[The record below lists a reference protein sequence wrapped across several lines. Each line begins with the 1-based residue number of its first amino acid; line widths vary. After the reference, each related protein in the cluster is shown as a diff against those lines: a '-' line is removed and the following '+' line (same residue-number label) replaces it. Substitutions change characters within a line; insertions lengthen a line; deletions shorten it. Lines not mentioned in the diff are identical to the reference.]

1 MSAHP
6 KLTATFKLLF
16 KLLLTAAAL
25 YIAFRK
31 IEIGKTIQI
40 VEDSSFLY
48 VIIGILLYVI
58 SKIFSSI
65 RLKYFFDGENIQIGQ
80 ISNLKLYFVGMFY
93 NLFLP
98 GGIGGDGYKAIY
110 MKRNLNAPM
119 KKILL
124 AIFLDR
130 VSGMLVLTFFCCLLF
145 LLTLAEI
152 SLFANIIVAIST
164 LLIFPAYYFIILWL
178 LKPHAA
184 YFIRTSLYSILVQG
198 IQCLSALAIF
208 VSINLQDSYLVYIN
222 LFLVSSVFSA
232 IPFTIGGIGA
242 RELAFV
248 LAAEFIGIDIDMAIA
263 FSILFFLVNVVSSLP
278 GIFIRL
284 SPNKKVKSQELQLS
298 Q

>member
-1 MSAHP
+1 MNRRRKKYIQLRKFLSAHP

-98 GGIGGDGYKAIY
+98 GGIGGDG
-110 MKRNLNAPM
+110 
-119 KKILL
+119 
-124 AIFLDR
+124 
-130 VSGMLVLTFFCCLLF
+130 
-145 LLTLAEI
+145 
-152 SLFANIIVAIST
+152 
-164 LLIFPAYYFIILWL
+164 
-178 LKPHAA
+178 
-184 YFIRTSLYSILVQG
+184 
-198 IQCLSALAIF
+198 
-208 VSINLQDSYLVYIN
+208 
-222 LFLVSSVFSA
+222 
-232 IPFTIGGIGA
+232 
-242 RELAFV
+242 
-248 LAAEFIGIDIDMAIA
+248 
-263 FSILFFLVNVVSSLP
+263 
-278 GIFIRL
+278 
-284 SPNKKVKSQELQLS
+284 
-298 Q
+298 

>member
-1 MSAHP
+1 LSANP
-6 KLTATFKLLF
+6 RLTATFKLLF

-25 YIAFRK
+25 FIAFRK

-40 VEDSSFLY
+40 VQEASVVYLL
-48 VIIGILLYVI
+48 IGLLLYMI
-58 SKIFSSI
+58 SKILSSI
-65 RLKYFFDGENIQIGQ
+65 RLKYFFDAEKIQIDH
-80 ISNLKLYFVGMFY
+80 ISNLKLYCIGMFY

-98 GGIGGDGYKAIY
+98 GGIGGDGYKAFY
-110 MKRNLNAPM
+110 MKKNFNGSM

-130 VSGMLVLTFFCCLLF
+130 VSGMLALTFFCCLFF
-145 LLTLAEI
+145 LLTLADI
-152 SLFANIIVAIST
+152 SLFANIIAGIT
-164 LLIFPAYYFIILWL
+164 LILIFPVSYGITL
-178 LKPHAA
+178 LFLKLHAI
-184 YFIRTSLYSILVQG
+184 YFIRTSLYSIVVQG
-198 IQCLSALAIF
+198 IQSLAALVIF

-222 LFLVSSVFSA
+222 LFLVSSIFAA

-263 FSILFFLVNVVSSLP
+263 FSILFFLINVISSLP

-284 SPNKKVKSQELQLS
+284 SPNKQIKPQGLQLS

>member
-1 MSAHP
+1 LSAHP